1 MARGRQKKQ
10 VPSRSRPGRYGNG
23 YGTVYMIDK
32 TGCRRKPFVV
42 KVPIGFSKPKKEGE
56 KVKYVYKTIGYATS
70 WEEGDAML
78 KQFHD
83 THADGFLEE
92 VNLATFKEVYE
103 LAIPRKLVGA
113 TEATRISYEHGLAL
127 CFSLHDMPVMKI
139 KTVHMQKII
148 DGLREDG
155 KSTSTFTLAKKVCS
169 LVFDYAIKNDL
180 ADKNY
185 ASFIDLGR
193 STEPTKKVPFT
204 KTEIKKLFSN
214 DTVPYANT
222 VLILLFTG
230 IRLNE
235 FISIK
240 TENVHLKE
248 RYFITGSK
256 TDAGKNR
263 IIPISR
269 LIEQYISDMYD
280 PDNEFLFSPFNDG
293 TIVTKARYRHMFDTV
308 MQQLNMSHTPH
319 ECRHTF
325 VSMLDD
331 AGANKVS
338 IQKIAGHKGSDVTE
352 KVYTHKNIEQ
362 LLSAIDLLKV

>member
-1 MARGRQKKQ
+1 LDIHEALQTAGQ
-10 VPSRSRPGRYGNG
+10 YI
-23 YGTVYMIDK
+23 Y
-32 TGCRRKPFVV
+32 
-42 KVPIGFSKPKKEGE
+42 IGFRALLEG
-56 KVKYVYKTIGYATS
+56 
-70 WEEGDAML
+70 L
-78 KQFHD
+78 Q
-83 THADGFLEE
+83 
-92 VNLATFKEVYE
+92 
-103 LAIPRKLVGA
+103 KLFG
-113 TEATRISYEHGLAL
+113 
-127 CFSLHDMPVMKI
+127 M
-139 KTVHMQKII
+139 
-148 DGLREDG
+148 
-155 KSTSTFTLAKKVCS
+155 
-169 LVFDYAIKNDL
+169 L
-180 ADKNY
+180 ADWFQSLPWPN
-185 ASFIDLGR
+185 AI
-193 STEPTKKVPFT
+193 
-204 KTEIKKLFSN
+204 KLFSN

-240 TENVHLKE
+240 TENVYLKE

-256 TDAGKNR
+256 TDAGKDR
-263 IIPISR
+263 IIPISH
-269 LIEQYISDMYD
+269 LIERYISDMYH
-280 PDNEFLFSPFNDG
+280 PDNEFLFSPFNDE